1 MQRGSGLLFE
11 MVFVIAGF
19 ILGRA
24 RHTPAEKNLQTYE
37 NIKIC
42 NGSNHCA
49 RTTAMILALNALNR
63 VT

>member
-49 RTTAMILALNALNR
+49 RTTAMILPLNALNR